1 MGATVSPGPQG
12 QPPVC
17 AGSPAAPTALC
28 LHSGQTEAQETDR
41 TFFPCEHLQGAR
53 CLPAARQAFLTR
65 TSVLCAPALGKFPAY
80 LGPPTPTPRGP
91 GQHRGPHGA
100 SGHTPSSPAWALA
113 RAGAPGA
120 IVAPRAG
127 MGPRGGTRR
136 QLRRAGGEGP
146 SRAGGEAC
154 AEPCDRRQLG
164 SRALRAGG
172 TARAPGG
179 PLGGELGT
187 GGRSQ
192 GWGPPRQVPDTL
204 PSIFSFYSN
213 LKAVK

>member
-1 MGATVSPGPQG
+1 MGATVSPDPRG
-12 QPPVC
+12 QPSVC
-17 AGSPAAPTALC
+17 AGPLAAPTALC
-28 LHSGQTEAQETDR
+28 LHSGQTEAQEADR
-41 TFFPCEHLQGAR
+41 TIFPCEHLQGAR

-65 TSVLCAPALGKFPAY
+65 TCVLSALAPRNFTAH
-80 LGPPTPTPRGP
+80 LGPPTATPRGP

-100 SGHTPSSPAWALA
+100 SGHTPSSPAWARA

-120 IVAPRAG
+120 IAGPRAG
-127 MGPRGGTRR
+127 MGPRGGTRHGTRR
-136 QLRRAGGEGP
+136 QLRRAGGEEP

-154 AEPCDRRQLG
+154 AKPWDRRWLG

-192 GWGPPRQVPDTL
+192 GGAHRGRFPAPCL
-204 PSIFSFYSN
+204 PFSVST
-213 LKAVK
+213 VT